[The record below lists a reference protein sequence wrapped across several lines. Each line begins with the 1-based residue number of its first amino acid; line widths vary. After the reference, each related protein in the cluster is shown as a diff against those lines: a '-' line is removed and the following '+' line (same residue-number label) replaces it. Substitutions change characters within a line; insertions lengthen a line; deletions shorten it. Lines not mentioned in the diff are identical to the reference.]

1 MDNLTHALSGI
12 VLSRAGFNR
21 LAPQAGWL
29 MVMAS
34 NAPDIEVA
42 TGLLNSTAYLDVHRG
57 PTHALA
63 FAPLMALAPLPVWWW
78 LARRARPGRREWA
91 GAYLCS
97 LAGVIVHVLF
107 DWLNV
112 YGVKLA
118 LPFRDTWFRLDW
130 LHVVDVWVWAILGA
144 GVASAVLSRLVNTEI
159 GARPGS
165 GRVGA
170 CVVLAMLAGYV
181 AVRAEMHA
189 RAVAVLEAR
198 LYQRAAPSDVIA
210 APGPV
215 NPFVWRGL
223 VNAGGAWRSVEVDL
237 LGEFNPEAAR
247 VHYPPPDSPAVEA
260 ARSTQSMRSFLRF
273 AQAPVWRVTPAP
285 QPEGA
290 WRVAA
295 TDLRFG
301 EPEDGRFT
309 AEVLVDA
316 SGRVLEEQF
325 RF

>member
-1 MDNLTHALSGI
+1 MDNLTHTLCGI

-34 NAPDIEVA
+34 NVPDIEVA
-42 TGLLNSTAYLDVHRG
+42 TGLLNSTTYLDLHRG

-91 GAYLCS
+91 GAYLSS
-97 LAGVIVHVLF
+97 LAAVVIHDLF
-107 DWLNV
+107 DWLNA

-118 LPFRDTWFRLDW
+118 LPFRDSWFRLDW

-144 GVASAVLSRLVNTEI
+144 GVAGAVLARLVYSEI

-170 CVVLAMLAGYV
+170 WVVLALLAGYV
-181 AVRAEMHA
+181 AMRAETHA
-189 RAVAVLEAR
+189 RAVAVLESR
-198 LYQRAAPSDVIA
+198 LYQGAAPRSVIA
-210 APGPV
+210 VPGPV
-215 NPFVWRGL
+215 NPLAWRGL
-223 VNAGGAWRSVEVDL
+223 VHAGGAWRSVEVDL

-247 VHYPPPDSPAVEA
+247 IHYAPQAMPAIEA
-260 ARSTQSMRSFLRF
+260 ARGTRSMQSFLRF
-273 AQAPVWRVTPAP
+273 AQAPAWRVTPAA
-285 QPEGA
+285 QPDGA
-290 WRVAA
+290 WLVTA

-316 SGRVLEEQF
+316 GGRVLEEQF